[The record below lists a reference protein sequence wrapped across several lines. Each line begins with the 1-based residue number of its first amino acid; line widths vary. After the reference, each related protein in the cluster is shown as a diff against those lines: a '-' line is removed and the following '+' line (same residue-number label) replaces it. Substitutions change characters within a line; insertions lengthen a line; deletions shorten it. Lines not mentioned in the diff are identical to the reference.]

1 MIGIALMFVVL
12 GIIVKHGK
20 IYSLMAGYNTLTTEE
35 KAKIDC
41 AGLATLFRN
50 VLFAMALGLTS
61 GYFLEMW
68 LNNPDYE
75 YYSFFV
81 VIIPGVLYLIIKGNS
96 DKYRLD
102 TKKH

>member
-1 MIGIALMFVVL
+1 MIIIALIFIAV

-20 IYSLMAGYNTLTTEE
+20 MYSLMAGYNTMTIEE
-35 KAKIDC
+35 KAKIDS

-50 VLFAMALGLTS
+50 VMFAMAIGLTA

-68 LNNPDYE
+68 LSNPDIEFYT
-75 YYSFFV
+75 FFG
-81 VIIPGVLYLIIKGNS
+81 VIVTGTIYLIVKGNS

-102 TKKH
+102 NKKQ